1 MIKKIFSTEIFK
13 DSFNVFATNLLSKV
27 LGFLIIFI
35 IVKQLSVPDY
45 GKLTVLLAIITTVSE
60 MVAAGLNA
68 SILRYTAIY
77 RENQEKLNKLLV
89 TNLINIFFI
98 GLGIIILVYFTSSS
112 ISLLILGNENFSKQ
126 IEIVSYGVLFTFL
139 YGALLSFFLGLQ
151 NYKAYFIYSI
161 LFQLIRLIILLLIID
176 QSLISIDSFLVL
188 FVITPVV
195 TFLIGI
201 FFIKNLKFKIKYY
214 DKEIVKE
221 TYHFGKW
228 MFLWAI
234 VVVVQSKMDIFLLSS
249 LTTPEDVSYYDIA
262 QKFVLMSMIVFTSYG
277 AVLKPRMSVL
287 TSKES
292 ILSEVKGTYK
302 VIFGFNLYIILLIFI
317 LPFIIKMLFGDDYI
331 NSIIPLQIML
341 ASLILFVWTLPFN
354 TSMYAFGKSNVFFFI
369 AFINLIVNII
379 SSLTFIPIFGAI
391 GGSISFF
398 IVNVSSLLFSYIFYK
413 YHLEKQ

>member
-13 DSFNVFATNLLSKV
+13 NSFNVFATNLLSKV

-35 IVKQLSVPDY
+35 IVKQLTVPDY

-68 SILRYTAIY
+68 SILRYSAIY
-77 RENQEKLNKLLV
+77 RENQEKLNRLLV

-161 LFQLIRLIILLLIID
+161 LFQLIRLIVLLLIIY
-176 QSLISIDSFLVL
+176 QGLISIDSFLVL
-188 FVITPVV
+188 FVITPVA
-195 TFLIGI
+195 TFLIGV
-201 FFIKNLKFKIKYY
+201 FFIKNLKFKINYY

-234 VVVVQSKMDIFLLSS
+234 IVVVQSKMDIFLLSS

-341 ASLILFVWTLPFN
+341 ASLIFFVWTLPFN

-369 AFINLIVNII
+369 AIINLIVNLI
-379 SSLTFIPIFGAI
+379 SSFAFIPIFGAI